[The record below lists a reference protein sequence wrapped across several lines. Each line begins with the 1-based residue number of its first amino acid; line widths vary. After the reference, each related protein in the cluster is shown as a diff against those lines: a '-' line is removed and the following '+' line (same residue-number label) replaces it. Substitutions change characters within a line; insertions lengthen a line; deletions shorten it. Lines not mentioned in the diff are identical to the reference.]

1 MNSPIMI
8 TVLCGNER
16 DGWIAPGLMDSL
28 LAALHDGQ
36 KYQRAVALDLTV
48 DYKPIANARN
58 TAVAKFLQSPCQWLV
73 QIDNDQF
80 PQFRILDLIKAAES
94 EGKFIVAAPTPCV
107 GKQGLSWNATA
118 TGPADFYRKLPGGWF
133 QPFLIGS
140 GFLAVH
146 RAVFEKL
153 TRPWFDSWCEDF
165 VFCVK
170 AQDAGLKVWSNSG
183 YVCSHMKTFDL
194 LSMMERTS

>member
-1 MNSPIMI
+1 MNTPVMI
-8 TVLCGNER
+8 SVLCGHER

-28 LAALHDGQ
+28 LAAMHDSQSHRRG
-36 KYQRAVALDLTV
+36 VALNLVV
-48 DYKPIANARN
+48 DQKPVSAARN
-58 TAVAKFLQSPCQWLV
+58 TAVAQFLKSPCQWLV

-80 PQFRILDLIKAAES
+80 PRFRILDLIKAAEA
-94 EGKFIVAAPTPCV
+94 EGKFIVGAATPCV

-118 TGPADFYRKLPGGWF
+118 TGPEDFYRQLPDGWF

-140 GFLAVH
+140 GFLAVR

-153 TRPWFDSWCEDF
+153 SPPWFDTWAEDF

-170 AQDAGLKVWSNSG
+170 AQDAGLRVWAHSG
-183 YVCSHMKTFDL
+183 FVCSHMKTFDL
-194 LSMMERTS
+194 RELLPK